1 MIGRSNAG
9 MSRLQNISCFRH
21 PSRHQ
26 EAKVRLFSAK
36 RSSEKLKDPQ
46 GQQSASR
53 VRLPDVQFEIVEKL
67 QNIHKFTTTL
77 PRMQG
82 FLIYFLKF
90 KKAHGR
96 NINKF

>member
-1 MIGRSNAG
+1 

-21 PSRHQ
+21 RVIKKQKCDFFLQS
-26 EAKVRLFSAK
+26 EK

-53 VRLPDVQFEIVEKL
+53 VRLPDVQFEIVKKL